1 MVDYYPF
8 TRRLRNADKG
18 KIIVDCIVQGVLLV
32 EVDTDISLEE
42 FGDLSPPIPH
52 ALEFINNAQVS
63 DPLIDSPFLLL

>member
-8 TRRLRNADKG
+8 TWRLRNIDKG
-18 KIIVDCIVQGVLLV
+18 NIIVDFTAQGVVLV
-32 EVDTDISLEE
+32 EADGDISLVD

-63 DPLIDSPFLLL
+63 DPLIDSPLLLL